1 MPRTPTLEQQREYV
15 RIWRTNGPLLEAI
28 RDREIRE
35 ADTIASIQMF
45 AEAFRIA
52 LRDLPPRPDSGLVKW
67 QEAMMRLRD
76 RG

>member
-1 MPRTPTLEQQREYV
+1 
-15 RIWRTNGPLLEAI
+15 LLEAI

-35 ADTIASIQMF
+35 ADTVKSIQMF
-45 AEAFRIA
+45 KQVFRIA

-67 QEAMMRLRD
+67 QEAMMRWHA